1 MEIHIPGPV
10 RVERVLPLA
19 AESDGVGEDES
30 GVAGQLGL
38 LYDGADPVF
47 GRSACPKINNP

>member
-19 AESDGVGEDES
+19 AESDGVGEDEP

-38 LYDGADPVF
+38 LHDGADPVL
-47 GRSACPKINNP
+47 GRSACPKINKP